1 MATFLLQ
8 LSAQPNK
15 NLEFYVGKNV
25 GMWAKMWA
33 SFKSIEESR
42 ARSTFCLNCQSLGA
56 ECVHAQ
62 VQR

>member
-1 MATFLLQ
+1 VAISRAEMATFLLQ

-33 SFKSIEESR
+33 SFKSIEES
-42 ARSTFCLNCQSLGA
+42 
-56 ECVHAQ
+56 
-62 VQR
+62 